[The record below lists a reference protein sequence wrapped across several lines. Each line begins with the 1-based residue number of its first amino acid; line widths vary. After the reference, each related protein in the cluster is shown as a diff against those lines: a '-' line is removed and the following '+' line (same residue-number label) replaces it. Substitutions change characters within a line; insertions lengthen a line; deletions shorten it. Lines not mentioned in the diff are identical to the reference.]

1 MNRRSLSIRRVGAL
15 AGLCALSLFSFQPAQ
30 AQAQAESW
38 PDTVVRVE
46 ELRALKPFLLRVPR
60 VPVKGEVTGPAV
72 VKAHID
78 ETGHV
83 ARVALLDT
91 SGNPSV
97 DEAAMRSVRDMRF
110 QPYTVGGQPT
120 PATLVLPVHVPKRYG
135 RAD

>member
-15 AGLCALSLFSFQPAQ
+15 AGLCALTLFSHQRAQ
-30 AQAQAESW
+30 AQTEAW

-60 VPVKGEVTGPAV
+60 VPVKGEVAGPAV

-120 PATLVLPVHVPKRYG
+120 PATLVLPVHVPKQYG
-135 RAD
+135 RSD